1 MANIVPTTNYC
12 PVHNNTY
19 PIEEYCHDCAAQE
32 PTKMPSNKSPTPFPL
47 TTIQTD
53 ADIAAAFRAELSA
66 ALEPLL
72 EVCTRAKRAGFIPNF
87 SVAFDPTDKYHIA
100 LLQLTKIY

>member
-1 MANIVPTTNYC
+1 ML
-12 PVHNNTY
+12 
-19 PIEEYCHDCAAQE
+19 EEPKKLH
-32 PTKMPSNKSPTPFPL
+32 L
-47 TTIQTD
+47 TTVQTD
-53 ADIAAAFRAELSA
+53 ADIAAELRLELSS